1 MKYFLAFICCIA
13 LWQCK
18 TPVVTFQQS
27 DTQASYEIPARIRF
41 ENKSENITSQVWK
54 VNGNPVSTNKDLD
67 YTFFSSGRHIIELEA
82 RSGNKVIH
90 RQEEIIV
97 HPTDYCQVLIK
108 TSEGDLVVRLNED
121 TPGHLKQFS
130 TLVDDGYYNGIY
142 FHRVIDGFMIQGGDN
157 KSRQGGKRRAEPESI
172 PHEISVDWLH
182 YRGALAAA
190 RLPDN
195 VNPEKRSSGSQFY
208 IVDGQSFTRKQFERT
223 QSNLAMDYSEE
234 QIEKYIELGGAPQLD
249 GEYTVYGRLIYGFD
263 VLDKIAEAA
272 TDNLDKPTE
281 DILILEARSL
291 N

>member
-1 MKYFLAFICCIA
+1 MKYFLALICCIA

-18 TPVVTFQQS
+18 SPVVTFQQS
-27 DTQASYEIPARIRF
+27 NTEASYEIPSRIHF

-54 VNGNPVSTNKDLD
+54 VNGNPVSTDKDLD
-67 YTFFSSGRHIIELEA
+67 YTFFNSGRHTIELEA

-90 RQEEIIV
+90 RQQEIII
-97 HPTDYCQVLIK
+97 HPTEYCQVLIR
-108 TSEGDLVVRLNED
+108 TSEGDLVVRLNEN
-121 TPGHLKQFS
+121 TPDHLQQFIS
-130 TLVDDGYYNGIY
+130 LVEDGYYNGIY
-142 FHRVIDGFMIQGGDN
+142 FHRVIDDFMIQGGDN
-157 KSRQGGKRRAEPESI
+157 KSRQSGKRRAEPESI
-172 PHEISVDWLH
+172 AHEISSDRLH

-208 IVDGQSFTRKQFERT
+208 IVDGQSFTEEQFERT

-234 QIEKYIELGGAPQLD
+234 QIEKYIELGGSPQLD

-272 TDNLDKPTE
+272 TDNLDKPIK
-281 DILILEARSL
+281 DILIIEARSL